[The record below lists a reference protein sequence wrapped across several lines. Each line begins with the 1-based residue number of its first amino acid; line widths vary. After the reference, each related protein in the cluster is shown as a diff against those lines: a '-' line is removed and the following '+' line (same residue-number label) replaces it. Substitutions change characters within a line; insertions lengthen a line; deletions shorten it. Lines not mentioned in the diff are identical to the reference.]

1 MLGNSTILSA
11 MHNKF
16 SDKNAIFHTFYAL
29 CANELGISKK
39 RVFWPQ
45 KKTFSLFHMF
55 FNKFPNSL
63 AQSSQ
68 KMLPCNIFHQKTVT
82 TFLLKFT
89 APSIFGKFTMTK
101 KFRGKNFSRIFL
113 LSKCSY

>member
-45 KKTFSLFHMF
+45 KKRFRF
-55 FNKFPNSL
+55 FICFLTNFPT
-63 AQSSQ
+63 
-68 KMLPCNIFHQKTVT
+68 H
-82 TFLLKFT
+82 
-89 APSIFGKFTMTK
+89 
-101 KFRGKNFSRIFL
+101 
-113 LSKCSY
+113 

>member
-11 MHNKF
+11 MHNNF

-45 KKTFSLFHMF
+45 KKK
-55 FNKFPNSL
+55 NKPDK
-63 AQSSQ
+63 SSVN
-68 KMLPCNIFHQKTVT
+68 LT
-82 TFLLKFT
+82 L
-89 APSIFGKFTMTK
+89 G
-101 KFRGKNFSRIFL
+101 
-113 LSKCSY
+113 